1 MDTRTPPL
9 PVPALAV
16 TVEIGADDIE
26 QGHMAKCRSCPTALA
41 ANRAT
46 GRFCDAGGFHLI
58 AYDNAQ
64 YMENENLLVGL
75 LPEAAKGVDRPV
87 RCPAGRLG
95 GRPARADALPAGAV
109 PDRRLRAAGFAPTT
123 CAPCSPRRRKPAW
136 PSPSSGRCTP
146 TRQRSSSPDATAISR
161 GPWAAGTAPPPVS
174 TKSTGRPLAPGP
186 TTCPT
191 APAIS
196 SACRPS
202 TAPAERPTGETPTGS
217 PGRRR
222 PLHPRENTHDP
233 PDAN

>member
-1 MDTRTPPL
+1 MKMHPTAGRVTETDPCAVAQSHPA
-9 PVPALAV
+9 PALAV

-26 QGHMAKCRSCPTALA
+26 QGHMAKCRSCPTARA

-46 GRFCDAGGFHLI
+46 GRFCDAGG
-58 AYDNAQ
+58 
-64 YMENENLLVGL
+64 
-75 LPEAAKGVDRPV
+75 
-87 RCPAGRLG
+87 
-95 GRPARADALPAGAV
+95 
-109 PDRRLRAAGFAPTT
+109 
-123 CAPCSPRRRKPAW
+123 
-136 PSPSSGRCTP
+136 SSGRCTP
-146 TRQRSSSPDATAISR
+146 TRQRSSSPGATAISR
-161 GPWAAGTAPPPVS
+161 GPWAAGTALPRLS

-217 PGRRR
+217 PVRRR